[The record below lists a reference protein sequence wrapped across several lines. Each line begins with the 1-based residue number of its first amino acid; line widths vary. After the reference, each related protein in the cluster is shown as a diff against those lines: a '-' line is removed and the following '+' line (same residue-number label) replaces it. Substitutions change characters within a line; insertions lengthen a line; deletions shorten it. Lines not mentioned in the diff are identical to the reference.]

1 MFIEVMMMKTSCSH
15 KSMVAED
22 YFKGFLRDLNLV
34 YVEDGSMNMQAGACP
49 RYIVLD
55 LPLGR

>member
-1 MFIEVMMMKTSCSH
+1 VFIEVMMMKTSCSH

-22 YFKGFLRDLNLV
+22 YFKGFFERSLV